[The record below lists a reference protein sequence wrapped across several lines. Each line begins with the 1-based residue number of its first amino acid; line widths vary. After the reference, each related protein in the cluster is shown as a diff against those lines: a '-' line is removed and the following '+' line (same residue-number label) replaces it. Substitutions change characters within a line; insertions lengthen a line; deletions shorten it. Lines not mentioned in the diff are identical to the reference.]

1 MLNQTPIRG
10 QRIGNAAT
18 SFGDEAALDLSDVL
32 AEPFIVMRNDHQDAL
47 SAGLAVSEYA
57 PPGKSA
63 EEIRSLWQWVGTRL
77 YGGAAVEEQP
87 IVGKFAESPRI
98 VRSIFLEDTAETAA
112 VVSWSGL

>member
-18 SFGDEAALDLSDVL
+18 SLGDEAALDLSDVL

-57 PPGKSA
+57 PAGKSA

-77 YGGAAVEEQP
+77 NPAVIADEQP
-87 IVGKFAESPRI
+87 IIGELPVSPDFTSAMFLRI
-98 VRSIFLEDTAETAA
+98 PARTVAT
-112 VVSWSGL
+112 VS